1 MHCSFGPGCK
11 RTLPYLNASLGGFT
25 YIKDPPSVT
34 FRVHGK
40 LITVYGDRIA
50 VNALKD
56 EEEADKI
63 LNWLKGEINEAWEK
77 RDQIQPSYDSA
88 PQPQMIEILKL
99 LPRSKGCRACGQPTC
114 LVFAHLVAEGV
125 KGAEDCPPMPE
136 EHEKSFGN
144 ISVGSDLL
152 NFESA
157 PYRNSLVNGGI
168 GMEWEVPRKGSDKE
182 NDPTIWPSGFPE
194 VERAETLSLNH
205 SWGT

>member
-1 MHCSFGPGCK
+1 MLLKSYKKRIFRAECNPSFESLHCITHLDQDVSK
-11 RTLPYLNASLGGFT
+11 VLPYLNGSLGGFT

-63 LNWLKGEINEAWEK
+63 INWLKGEINEAWEK
-77 RDQIQPSYDSA
+77 RDQIHPSYDSS

-99 LPRSKGCRACGQPTC
+99 LPRPKGCRACGQPTC
-114 LVFAHLVAEGV
+114 LVFAQLVAEGV

-136 EHEKSFGN
+136 ETRQKLRKYLGRFR
-144 ISVGSDLL
+144 
-152 NFESA
+152 SA
-157 PYRNSLVNGGI
+157 Q
-168 GMEWEVPRKGSDKE
+168 
-182 NDPTIWPSGFPE
+182 F
-194 VERAETLSLNH
+194 
-205 SWGT
+205 